1 MSDLL
6 QHRIKVLLYRVQEG
20 QPHYLL
26 LRKSEGVDP
35 PWGIL
40 DGAIGFDEQIESA
53 IHREVFQDI
62 GLPGA
67 ERLIDLQMPKRWLV
81 GDEEIV
87 EWPYGAK
94 APSADGGIVLDQ
106 RWSEYRWA
114 EFGEA
119 YSRLQL
125 ELDRAAMTR
134 LHTLIL
140 AA

>member
-6 QHRIKVLLYRVQEG
+6 QHRIKVLLFRVLEG
-20 QPHYLL
+20 KPHYLL

-67 ERLIDLQMPKRWLV
+67 EALIDLQMPKRWLV

-94 APSADGGIVLDQ
+94 APATDGGIVLDQ
-106 RWSEYRWA
+106 RWAEYRWA

-119 YSRLQL
+119 YARLQL
-125 ELDRAAMTR
+125 ELDRAAVTR